1 MQTLLLSLT
10 KPFGTDYAKGV
21 EITDDKSNDMNR
33 IKKTIMVALMM
44 CLCLVVKVQAQT
56 TVQSQSDLGIF
67 RFPLFERA
75 VRCIK
80 FYEGWH
86 DIKRNYPYIG
96 RGHCVQP
103 HENFKRNLTLEQA
116 DSLLRSDLR
125 TFCGMFRKYGK
136 DSLLLA
142 VLAYNVGPY
151 KVLGDRRKFRKSRLL
166 QKIERGERN
175 IEREYLDFCRWK
187 GKVIASIRRRRNTEL
202 RLLYEP

>member
-1 MQTLLLSLT
+1 MQSLSLSLT

-86 DIKRNYPYIG
+86 DIRRNYPLYRMG
-96 RGHCVQP
+96 
-103 HENFKRNLTLEQA
+103 TLCA
-116 DSLLRSDLR
+116 
-125 TFCGMFRKYGK
+125 T
-136 DSLLLA
+136 
-142 VLAYNVGPY
+142 
-151 KVLGDRRKFRKSRLL
+151 
-166 QKIERGERN
+166 
-175 IEREYLDFCRWK
+175 
-187 GKVIASIRRRRNTEL
+187 T
-202 RLLYEP
+202 

>member
-1 MQTLLLSLT
+1 MT
-10 KPFGTDYAKGV
+10 KKIRTY
-21 EITDDKSNDMNR
+21 I
-33 IKKTIMVALMM
+33 TIMFLFLCQSIVAQN
-44 CLCLVVKVQAQT
+44 KTPTPDSPSQT
-56 TVQSQSDLGIF
+56 DWGIF
-67 RFPLFERA
+67 ALPPFERA

-80 FYEGWH
+80 YYEGCH
-86 DIKRNYPYIG
+86 DIKYNYPDIG
-96 RGHCVQP
+96 WGHCVQQ
-103 HENFKRNLTLEQA
+103 HENFKKNLTLEQA

-151 KVLGDRRKFRKSRLL
+151 KVLGDGRKFRKSRLL
-166 QKIERGERN
+166 QKIERGERD